1 MNLTFR
7 TEIFII
13 LFAFQQR
20 KRHISSHVSDDY
32 EDVDEAEDSK
42 SVYKGL
48 YKLL

>member
-1 MNLTFR
+1 
-7 TEIFII
+7 

-20 KRHISSHVSDDY
+20 KRRISSRVTDDDY